1 MPKYAGVLIKKEYF
15 DIEVEADNIDEARDL
30 ISEATIED
38 EPYDVDWETYDVK
51 EIQNEGA

>member
-15 DIEVEADNIDEARDL
+15 DIEIEADNIDEARDL

-51 EIQNEGA
+51 EVQNEGA